1 MVEKE
6 NVNEKNLGSDVA
18 DGSASSLQENALAV
32 EKEEKGREFF
42 ATEQAE
48 NGVEAENQAILGK
61 FKSVDA
67 LTKAYGALEAAFTKK
82 SQQLASM
89 KEKVERL
96 EKKAGVGV
104 EKLRQNAHLRKL
116 REKEFD
122 VFLREL
128 SGEKPSGE
136 GQEGQA
142 AADETKHKQGGQ
154 ERLCASAP
162 VEENFTEKAGRYELK
177 EMKSRE
183 NLADRLDADLKNH
196 QTERFERPFFSDGT
210 GENARSLQG
219 SLETKK
225 ESGCEQGEECVVRGK
240 DTVLSYEDLYQAVK
254 QNEEV
259 RLKIVGEYLSSIGK
273 SGAPISMGGMGT
285 LAVPPKKAKTV
296 NEAGGMALRY
306 FKSTQ
311 AER

>member
-32 EKEEKGREFF
+32 GKEEKGREFF
-42 ATEQAE
+42 ATEQVE
-48 NGVEAENQAILGK
+48 NSVEAENQAILGK

-96 EKKAGVGV
+96 EKKAGAGV

-128 SGEKPSGE
+128 SGENANDE
-136 GQEGQA
+136 LQA
-142 AADETKHKQGGQ
+142 AADEMKGKQSEQ
-154 ERLCASAP
+154 ETLYASAP
-162 VEENFTEKAGRYELK
+162 VEENFTEKVGRYELNK
-177 EMKSRE
+177 AKSGE

-196 QTERFERPFFSDGT
+196 QTERFERPFYSDGT

-219 SLETKK
+219 SFEREK
-225 ESGCEQGEECVVRGK
+225 ESGCGQEKECVVRGK
-240 DTVLSYEDLYQAVK
+240 DAVLSYEDLYQAVK

>member
-96 EKKAGVGV
+96 
-104 EKLRQNAHLRKL
+104 
-116 REKEFD
+116 
-122 VFLREL
+122 
-128 SGEKPSGE
+128 
-136 GQEGQA
+136 
-142 AADETKHKQGGQ
+142 
-154 ERLCASAP
+154 
-162 VEENFTEKAGRYELK
+162 
-177 EMKSRE
+177 
-183 NLADRLDADLKNH
+183 
-196 QTERFERPFFSDGT
+196 
-210 GENARSLQG
+210 
-219 SLETKK
+219 
-225 ESGCEQGEECVVRGK
+225 
-240 DTVLSYEDLYQAVK
+240 
-254 QNEEV
+254 
-259 RLKIVGEYLSSIGK
+259 
-273 SGAPISMGGMGT
+273 
-285 LAVPPKKAKTV
+285 
-296 NEAGGMALRY
+296 
-306 FKSTQ
+306 
-311 AER
+311 